1 MIVADTSVWI
11 DYVKGIDAS
20 HTNILD
26 HELIYNRVVTGDII
40 IAEFLQGVKN
50 DREYLIAK
58 QIMDNLEYRDF
69 LGKEIAIQAANNDRK
84 LRKQGFTVRKTIDVI
99 IATFCIENGFPLIH
113 NDRDFDPM
121 EEILGLIVKK

>member
-40 IAEFLQGVKN
+40 MVS
-50 DREYLIAK
+50 
-58 QIMDNLEYRDF
+58 
-69 LGKEIAIQAANNDRK
+69 
-84 LRKQGFTVRKTIDVI
+84 
-99 IATFCIENGFPLIH
+99 
-113 NDRDFDPM
+113 
-121 EEILGLIVKK
+121 